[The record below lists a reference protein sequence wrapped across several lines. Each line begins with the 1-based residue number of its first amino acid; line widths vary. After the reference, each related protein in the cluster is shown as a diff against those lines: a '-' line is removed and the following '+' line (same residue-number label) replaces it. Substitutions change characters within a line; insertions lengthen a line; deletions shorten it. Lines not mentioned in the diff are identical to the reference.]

1 MAGVAA
7 AYACERYAVHARDGR
22 GVKKS
27 KATYKKYLAKSC
39 KFGGADSCGMR
50 TGLVNPGG

>member
-1 MAGVAA
+1 MAGVSA

-39 KFGGADSCGMR
+39 KIGDKDLCGMR
-50 TGLVNPGG
+50 TGHVRAGG